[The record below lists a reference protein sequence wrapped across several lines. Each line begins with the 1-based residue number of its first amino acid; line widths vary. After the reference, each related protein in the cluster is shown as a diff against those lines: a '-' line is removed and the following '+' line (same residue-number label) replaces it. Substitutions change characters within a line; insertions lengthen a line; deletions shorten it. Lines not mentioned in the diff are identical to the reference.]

1 LICNAL
7 RFVLTLFF
15 LKKKNSNMFQYLCSI
30 TLRCKMGSFM
40 SMQIKIVS
48 QRDVVAGLIFLIIIY
63 KFLFIYWDLYAC
75 LHVLFAAKEELF
87 PVADATAFFT
97 DLHHILRV
105 IAAGNIRT
113 LCHHRLNLLE
123 QVDCFLLKTISD

>member
-1 LICNAL
+1 
-7 RFVLTLFF
+7 
-15 LKKKNSNMFQYLCSI
+15 
-30 TLRCKMGSFM
+30 MGSFM

>member
-1 LICNAL
+1 MQHYFEMQDGVIHVYGNKDCKSKRFGCWTSFAYFNLQICVHL
-7 RFVLTLFF
+7 LGSLC
-15 LKKKNSNMFQYLCSI
+15 MFTCS
-30 TLRCKMGSFM
+30 
-40 SMQIKIVS
+40 
-48 QRDVVAGLIFLIIIY
+48 
-63 KFLFIYWDLYAC
+63 
-75 LHVLFAAKEELF
+75 FAAKEELF

-123 QVDCFLLKTISD
+123 QVESFLLKTISD

>member
-1 LICNAL
+1 M
-7 RFVLTLFF
+7 FTL
-15 LKKKNSNMFQYLCSI
+15 
-30 TLRCKMGSFM
+30 SF
-40 SMQIKIVS
+40 S
-48 QRDVVAGLIFLIIIY
+48 
-63 KFLFIYWDLYAC
+63 
-75 LHVLFAAKEELF
+75 FAAKEELF

-123 QVDCFLLKTISD
+123 QVNRLVFN

>member
-1 LICNAL
+1 M
-7 RFVLTLFF
+7 FTL
-15 LKKKNSNMFQYLCSI
+15 SS
-30 TLRCKMGSFM
+30 S
-40 SMQIKIVS
+40 
-48 QRDVVAGLIFLIIIY
+48 
-63 KFLFIYWDLYAC
+63 
-75 LHVLFAAKEELF
+75 FAAKEELF

-123 QVDCFLLKTISD
+123 QVNRLVFN